1 MYMKDHGGTFGL
13 YEYEY
18 NRLLLNY
25 IKYIYMTKYYMR
37 FLACTENYLST
48 RNNLMLNTKVC
59 FYLYVLACYSFH
71 LKLRLLIT

>member
-1 MYMKDHGGTFGL
+1 
-13 YEYEY
+13 
-18 NRLLLNY
+18 
-25 IKYIYMTKYYMR
+25 MTKYYMR